1 MSYLV
6 SKNLTKTGEE
16 WVDRIPSTWALKRF
30 KYCSPLVVEKAVGNG
45 ELPYVG
51 LENVE
56 SWTGRYKEATE
67 EKPDAAANRFACG
80 DVLFGKL
87 RPYLAKVLKPD
98 FEGRCTGELLVL
110 RPKLLD
116 GRYLQYLL
124 LSDNFIRNVDA
135 STYGA
140 KMPRAEW
147 GFIGNLKSPIPP
159 RPQQTAIAD
168 FLDRE
173 TERIDALIA
182 KEERLLGL
190 LEEKRTTL
198 ISDLVTGKV
207 TFGERKNLGVR
218 RHDAALDRGDMSPQT
233 ESGDMSPHSKLRPRR
248 ASDLS
253 GVASAKTELKDSG
266 IEWLGMIPKG
276 WEVKKLKYCSTRIK
290 TGGTPPPEYIVPD
303 GELDWYTPGDFDG
316 SLFLGRSKRRL
327 SGNAVDDGVARF
339 FPAKSILIVGIG
351 ATLGKVALSR
361 DQSSANQQ
369 INFVVPARDCSP
381 EFLTY
386 FLSLHRETMR
396 LLSDSATLGIM
407 NQEKTGWLPIP
418 TPPLDVQ
425 EQIVT
430 YIHSQTARFDA
441 LKTKINRAIELLREK
456 RTALISAAVTGKI
469 QVEGVG
475 A

>member
-1 MSYLV
+1 MSY
-6 SKNLTKTGEE
+6 SITTNLIETGEE

-87 RPYLAKVLKPD
+87 RPYLAKVLKPN

-159 RPQQTAIAD
+159 RPKQTAIAD

-173 TERIDALIA
+173 TARIDALIA

-190 LEEKRTTL
+190 LEEKRTAL
-198 ISDLVTGKV
+198 ISDVVTGKV
-207 TFGERKNLGVR
+207 TFGVRKHVS
-218 RHDAALDRGDMSPQT
+218 ALDQGDMSPQT
-233 ESGDMSPHSKLRPRR
+233 ESGDMSPHSKLRPRQN
-248 ASDLS
+248 ADLS

-266 IEWLGMIPKG
+266 IEWLGRIPKD
-276 WEVKKLKYCSTRIK
+276 WEVKKLKYIARLQSGDFITTLDFDEEGEFPVYGGNGLRGYCSKYNR
-290 TGGTPPPEYIVPD
+290 D
-303 GELDWYTPGDFDG
+303 GEYALIGRQGQHCGNVHHAKGKIWASEHAVVATALRNINVVWMVEILRAMNLNQYSISAAQPG
-316 SLFLGRSKRRL
+316 L
-327 SGNAVDDGVARF
+327 AVDRIINLFV
-339 FPAKSILIVGIG
+339 PVPNES
-351 ATLGKVALSR
+351 
-361 DQSSANQQ
+361 DQVEIAGFISA
-369 INFVVPARDCSP
+369 
-381 EFLTY
+381 
-386 FLSLHRETMR
+386 
-396 LLSDSATLGIM
+396 
-407 NQEKTGWLPIP
+407 
-418 TPPLDVQ
+418 
-425 EQIVT
+425 
-430 YIHSQTARFDA
+430 QTARFDA
-441 LKTKINRAIELLREK
+441 LRTKINRAIELLREK

-469 QVEGVG
+469 EIEGG
-475 A
+475 KS